1 MARTQ
6 DDKYKKP
13 VDTEKEWGSPQR
25 SSSAYDALLALR
37 EQNASYWSQRETL
50 THEEKEFGERMA
62 KRSTD
67 PTFGESL
74 TTGMFGRE
82 RGGLGLALPFWST
95 GQDVAHLGN
104 LIESVYAAEKG
115 VATRDQLDQL
125 EDFQDWQYRQQF
137 AGPGAI
143 AGAIAGE
150 TGAFVGEFVTGA
162 KAWTMIAKTGASK
175 AAKSFFKKYIGRNA
189 LLSKTMQAGG
199 GDLTKA
205 TLTPMGKGASLLTP
219 PVTALS
225 NPQKWANSLVNG
237 VFKNSTRISDAGGWT
252 FGAGAKQQ
260 FAQNLI
266 GETAGV
272 FTGGGGRTRLNAYAN
287 WLTANSDLQWDES
300 LELAAGMVDDPEG
313 WLKQIGAGFIDDYIE
328 MWSEVTGEVLT
339 SIVAGGHAAR
349 FKRYVES
356 AGKKQA
362 TNRLRKMGWSGFL
375 EEMGEEAIGATAR
388 EVVGQVGPEALGAE
402 KMKGSL
408 EEFLDPD
415 NFMGT
420 AMGLALAGSGMRVGA
435 WVTSSGKRISNAA
448 SRELHNTTTAAGGA
462 KFNNFLVPKG
472 AQGFLYAASYQANLI
487 EGKALEA
494 QEQLPEGETPESYA
508 DKKAKAELAQDAS
521 DVVQDKDAPT
531 KLRDKIAALD
541 PATAPGA
548 DTAEIKKLQGL
559 KDAALD
565 EMDTALERVH
575 TDSLNE
581 PLPEVKN
588 VAKVYNADVRELGF
602 SVTEELERESPGANA
617 RVVPA
622 GKLTED
628 QTAIVELGRKLGT
641 RVMFVSG
648 SQHLTPASLIDI
660 EGGGSVAVFN
670 QAMIEDMGAIT
681 MRERN
686 LGFRAKD
693 FKNLSDEDKQRITK
707 IRMHEYLFHEV
718 VHEAKNRHGM
728 PFINELLQVME
739 THNPDMVKFA
749 RTTYRQFHEGL
760 WGPKE
765 FEGKEGQEL
774 LDEETLAVV
783 AQALHPF
790 MQTMAEANNIRVF
803 DEILDGKDE
812 GFGAAVVNMLSAGSR
827 YVPFV
832 NIDTAAIR
840 RIRKKLGKFAGQ
852 ESQEMGSKEL
862 EVGAL
867 AARELM
873 RAFLAPTAPAGAQ
886 GAEKTEEE
894 KEAER
899 VSVGEATGQ
908 RTAEGQ
914 AAQVIG
920 IDGPTLEETIDT
932 GTGEIMGATKKA
944 EPKEAE
950 PKEEEPEE
958 EERTPAQKKAAARKI
973 VTRVTKEMN
982 EQRRLDLEERRLDLE
997 QARLDREEE
1006 AEARAKKKEEEAPEP
1021 TTRAAPGETM
1031 LAWVNAL
1038 GPSRRTVK
1046 DLTKGMSLQQL
1057 KEALGAAGETA
1068 PKGANKKVLAEL
1080 LLRRVAEDDAAKPKA
1095 EPVARKA
1102 APEPTA
1108 EVDAAEASEA
1118 LDAALAEQE
1127 AELDDKIGGT
1137 GKFGKEGLTYRDVL
1151 EAESGSETEEHLET
1165 LRRGYDRKREADQ
1178 PLMNARAEA
1187 LDAIYDMRTGGVAPA
1202 PAPVKKKGR
1211 TSKKSSAKRGTRR
1224 KSAAETE
1231 PGEAVDAAKTEE
1243 ETGRP
1248 VLGAKFEEALE
1259 FANVDVNRL
1268 VKETANAPDT
1278 LEVKNKKTKKT
1289 TTVDLK
1295 GGKFGDMTWAELY
1308 EADKKIANKAAH
1320 ATANEARIQV
1330 TQTTS
1335 AINKRARKGRR
1346 TPTPKRTEVKGI
1358 IPGATY
1364 GQPEIMYPKLDPDFD
1379 PDAPEV
1385 PMGGWGTGE
1394 AKLTAEEKA
1403 SRKVALRTLRA
1414 QLDLGDR
1421 AVQRRTFGDWLEK
1434 RKAKAG
1440 RRKRY
1445 RDKLEAMTRKR
1456 LEEEVRKHN
1465 ARVTERGRQNRE
1477 AKANNRRVAATGEGE
1492 VMPIVPEGK
1501 RINLKNNMATLKRA
1515 LLEHRNYFETRGWSL
1530 TDEQFAEYYDQNE
1543 RDDLPSAQRLVDLP
1557 DPVLADYARL
1567 FWGLGHGEIHST
1579 TYGVRGGK
1587 MIPLHQRIL
1596 MAILEAQRF
1605 AKGKRALLEDLV
1617 PDRFGAKVIEGVKFG
1632 FDMSPTG
1639 GFGFSRGDASYTA
1652 LATTDVLENVDP
1664 YFHDG
1669 RGGVYVFWPVAQQE
1683 TTRQGKVTAEGQ
1695 EGWYVNMPVET
1706 GADVRRNTAREL
1718 ADAQARM
1725 TGTAAAVEQLSDLAE
1740 QRPNDVEIQNQLGAM
1755 VEEQAELQDA
1765 LLERTKEA
1773 AQAYEADEKGPE
1785 AMALVPRPGKV
1796 LITKGRSPEDL
1807 SSRRLRRLLK
1817 KGYTAVVLEN
1827 PDATQ
1832 SNRDPNAVYVYI
1844 IDSSVAIEAS
1854 LLSEIGAAEAKE
1866 RERALLEQDIESDEE
1881 GPDEGD
1887 RSDTPKHRHALSTRT
1902 YIEGGSG
1909 VYSRAEDSVNTLLDS
1924 GQRYAFGVNADD
1936 LVGKLLKKLRRS
1948 GNAPVPAEVAQLRLA
1963 VLIEANAKP
1972 AGEDAPAGQKLRVDL
1987 RKLAQN
1993 ISDETPRV
2001 GFGAILGWR
2010 DQRDSRWRQDSTS
2023 DLYDGQPYPIEAS
2036 VLKYAE
2042 TYAKKLVI
2050 VGTVG
2055 VQPRHGAAWGW
2066 EHGERP
2072 GEGHP
2077 DEYQYAAGIGSQLR
2091 KIMFDPM
2098 VEQEPGSDTEVY
2110 QRGGGEVL
2118 GHARG
2123 FIIDIGGGREAFYIH
2138 EIQSDI
2144 INALHHGDLD
2154 PGDPAIIA
2162 LLGQHGITTKK
2173 GGIDAHAI
2181 YILSIRMAATW
2192 AAENG
2197 VKYIALPGDIDATR
2211 TASMGAGG
2219 LTTLHIRQQGQ
2230 EWGSKRTPSWY
2241 AHRYGPP
2248 GAEVDFTLEPDYREG
2263 EGGVGVLRGDAH
2275 KWMLE
2280 ALGVYLTEAGVAAQS
2295 LEAPRGPGVQSETV
2309 EALPV
2314 RTRAGED
2321 MVLEA
2326 QQELDSWLRQIG
2338 DLPAPLGFNRALL
2351 DTHHGAIQ
2359 ELENIVNAVGDK
2371 FGVSMYQLYRAR
2383 DNRRLAGH
2391 AEEIVL
2397 PGEGRME
2404 EATMPRSIAIKTLEK
2419 YEAVQNVV
2427 DAHATL
2433 DAAKYRHGQ
2442 LSSPL
2447 VAAVYRLPDPL
2458 TKAVATTPRHAL
2470 AATVKDANISRS
2482 LQGRRPLNANDRD
2495 FGDVESLSEFDV
2507 TDQENVIRER
2517 MALLESSKPSL
2528 IGVDIETDLGAEI
2541 ATRAQEIDRQMQQ
2554 ARGMLAGRVRNALT
2568 PTGNMATAGPTTALL
2583 PGHATDSWMVLL
2595 DKYLAN
2601 GDESIFEADRVAKVI
2616 EDRLWDTVD
2625 TSLSPSEQDKQ
2636 MREREVAM
2644 LLHMDLRN
2652 AATMKDEEVRP
2663 DGGIPTQQE
2672 IFDHYKGRLSQEQR
2686 ETYALSQNLPANV
2699 QSLVE
2704 EIIKRNDAI
2713 GEVALSNG
2721 IINGKHEVY
2730 AARMWFRQGKSAVG
2744 GLIEPVKAG
2753 GPFALTARG
2762 RQIGRKY
2769 KSILQGWAAGER
2781 LSIPSA
2787 TEAQRVATRQVAE
2800 AIHNTALITAMMK
2813 TGIAKEIGNTEKEPE
2828 GYSRLN
2834 RNVRQFDGMVVP
2846 TELAKLLNTI
2856 TSRVDYE
2863 SLPFGAPLKMAVK
2876 LNAIVKQTILTFS
2889 FFHHQAFLR
2898 SFLFTIPG
2906 SALRTETAGTG
2917 GVISGAVKSA
2927 GLALGV
2933 VPRADVEASAER
2945 MRGYRAGAEAIKQ
2958 RHPLLVELV
2967 RAGLTVASK
2976 QDYDVMAEQDF
2987 MDWTAK
2993 GEKFLGSEFLGEQY
3007 GKFRRTQARATRWL
3021 FNNMG
3026 AHLKTQ
3032 AALLEFEHLLNK
3044 HASEIARGEV
3054 QRSDLA
3060 RWSAEKTNADF
3071 GGINL
3076 RRMTGKASKGPRHAN
3091 TQLALRIFFLAPD
3104 WTESNFITARKAI
3117 LSGDN
3122 AAEGAVYRGMWTNV
3136 AMRTM
3141 IPTLMFNF
3149 LMAGFDWDQFVENTE
3164 DALKAGEDTVAGG
3177 LHKGYWMD
3185 MNMTPFANQLNQ
3197 WFGDRAVQAGSDK
3210 YFSWIGHF
3218 ADPIKWSMAF
3228 LPGGKGIMQPA
3239 KGKMSPLARTVGSL
3253 FSGEDWAGRQYTH
3266 FDAFLG
3272 QADWRDGDPTG
3283 KQAGKLNAFL
3293 PFSERGKIGSSQL
3306 PSFILERIASS
3317 APIQLEALVSFLMA
3331 EDDGFTMVGRAL
3343 GLKIHQTYPDDTGE

>member
-1 MARTQ
+1 MPTQ
-6 DDKYKKP
+6 DGKYKMP
-13 VDTEKEWGSPQR
+13 VP
-25 SSSAYDALLALR
+25 SSLMDWVTKDSDIDSDDIYEQLLAKR
-37 EQNASYWSQRETL
+37 KVDASYWEKRGGISHKSQ
-50 THEEKEFGERMA
+50 KFSKRMA
-62 KRSTD
+62 ERSTD
-67 PTFGESL
+67 PTFGEGA

-82 RGGLGLALPFWST
+82 RGGWGLALPFWSS

-104 LIESVYAAEKG
+104 LIESVYAAENG
-115 VATRDQLDQL
+115 EATRDQLGQL
-125 EDFQDWQYRQQF
+125 EEFQDWQYRQQF

-143 AGAIAGE
+143 AGSIAGE
-150 TGAFVGEFVTGA
+150 TAAFVGEFVAGGKLITAIG
-162 KAWTMIAKTGASK
+162 KTSASK

-199 GDLTKA
+199 RDLTKA

-219 PVTALS
+219 PVTAIS
-225 NPQKWANSLVNG
+225 NPQKWAASLIKG
-237 VFKNSTRISDAGGWT
+237 ASKNSARFKDAGGWT
-252 FGAGAKQQ
+252 LGAGAKQQ

-313 WLKQIGAGFIDDYIE
+313 WMKQIGAGFIDDYIE

-339 SIVAGGHAAR
+339 SIVAGGKAAR
-349 FKRYVES
+349 FSRYVES
-356 AGKKQA
+356 AGRKQA

-402 KMKGSL
+402 KMKGSI
-408 EEFLDPD
+408 EGFLDPD
-415 NFMGT
+415 NFMGM
-420 AMGLALAGSGMRVGA
+420 AMGLALAGSGMKVGA
-435 WVTSSGKRISNAA
+435 WVTSSGKRISKSA
-448 SRELHNTTTAAGGA
+448 SRALHGTTTAAGGA
-462 KFNNFLVPKG
+462 SYNDFAVPKG

-508 DKKAKAELAQDAS
+508 DKKAKAQLGQDAS
-521 DVVQDKDAPT
+521 DAVQDKDSPA

-548 DTAEIKKLQGL
+548 DAADVKRLQGL
-559 KDAALD
+559 KDTALD

-575 TDSLNE
+575 ADSLNE
-581 PLPEVKN
+581 PLPEVDDVPK
-588 VAKVYNADVRELGF
+588 AYDADMKSYGPAV
-602 SVTEELERESPGANA
+602 VEELEAEI
-617 RVVPA
+617 PA
-622 GKLTED
+622 GIRAGLEKEEKPKIVPSSELTED

-641 RVMFVSG
+641 RVLFASG
-648 SQHLTPASLIDI
+648 KGQLTPASLMDMKD
-660 EGGGSVAVFN
+660 GSGSVAVFN
-670 QAMIEDMGAIT
+670 QAEIENMGALT
-681 MRERN
+681 MREEN
-686 LGFRAKD
+686 LGFKGKD
-693 FKNLSDEDKQRITK
+693 FADLSEEDQQKITK

-728 PFINELLQVME
+728 PFINEILSLME
-739 THNPDMVKFA
+739 DHNEDMVKFA
-749 RTTYRQFHEGL
+749 RATYRREHVKR

-765 FEGKEGQEL
+765 LEGKKGQEL
-774 LDEETLAVV
+774 LDEETMAVV

-790 MQTMAEANNIRVF
+790 MQTMAEANNVRVF

-812 GFGAAVVNMLSAGSR
+812 GFGAAIVNMLSTGSR
-827 YVPFV
+827 HIPFV

-852 ESQEMGSKEL
+852 EAQEMGSQEL

-886 GAEKTEEE
+886 GSKKAEEE
-894 KEAER
+894 KEEAEGAP
-899 VSVGEATGQ
+899 VEEATGQ

-914 AAQVIG
+914 AAQVVG
-920 IDGPTLEETIDT
+920 LEGATLEETIDKE
-932 GTGEIMGATKKA
+932 TGEVTKGATKKA
-944 EPKEAE
+944 EP
-950 PKEEEPEE
+950 EEKL
-958 EERTPAQKKAAARKI
+958 TKAQELEKRK
-973 VTRVTKEMN
+973 
-982 EQRRLDLEERRLDLE
+982 LDLEERRLDQE
-997 QARLDREEE
+997 QARMDRED
-1006 AEARAKKKEEEAPEP
+1006 
-1021 TTRAAPGETM
+1021 G
-1031 LAWVNAL
+1031 
-1038 GPSRRTVK
+1038 
-1046 DLTKGMSLQQL
+1046 
-1057 KEALGAAGETA
+1057 TA
-1068 PKGANKKVLAEL
+1068 PAP
-1080 LLRRVAEDDAAKPKA
+1080 KPKA
-1095 EPVARKA
+1095 KTVARKT

-1108 EVDAAEASEA
+1108 EVGAAESSEA
-1118 LDAALAEQE
+1118 LDAALAEE
-1127 AELDDKIGGT
+1127 GAELDSEIGGT
-1137 GKFGKEGLTYRDVL
+1137 GKFEKLTYREVL
-1151 EAESGSETEEHLET
+1151 EAESGSFEEGHLET
-1165 LRRGYDRKREADQ
+1165 LRRGFDKRKASGTALAN
-1178 PLMNARAEA
+1178 PRAEA

-1202 PAPVKKKGR
+1202 PAPAKKKGR
-1211 TSKKSSAKRGTRR
+1211 TSKKSSAKKGTRR
-1224 KSAAETE
+1224 KSAAVTDTAEV
-1231 PGEAVDAAKTEE
+1231 VDAAKAEE
-1243 ETGRP
+1243 ETGKP
-1248 VLGAKFEEALE
+1248 VRGAKFEEALE
-1259 FANVDVNRL
+1259 FANVDVNKL

-1278 LEVKNKKTKKT
+1278 LEVKDRKTKKV

-1320 ATANEARIQV
+1320 ATANEARIRV
-1330 TQTTS
+1330 KQTTS
-1335 AINKRARKGRR
+1335 AINKRARAGRR
-1346 TPTPKRTEVKGI
+1346 TETPRGTAVKGI

-1364 GQPEIMYPKLDPDFD
+1364 GQPEIMYPKLDPEFD
-1379 PDAPEV
+1379 PDALEE
-1385 PMGGWGTGE
+1385 PMGGWSTGDIKRAKEE
-1394 AKLTAEEKA
+1394 ASARKKA
-1403 SRKVALRTLRA
+1403 TRAMKA

-1421 AVQRRTFGDWLEK
+1421 SVQRHVFGDAIAK
-1434 RKAKAG
+1434 RKKNEE
-1440 RRKRY
+1440 RRVRY
-1445 RDKLEAMTRKR
+1445 RDRLEAMTRKR
-1456 LEEEVRKHN
+1456 LEEEARKHN

-1492 VMPIVPEGK
+1492 VMPVVPEGK
-1501 RINLKNNMATLKRA
+1501 RVNLKNNMATLKRA
-1515 LLEHRNYFETRGWSL
+1515 LLEHRNYFETRGWNL
-1530 TDEQFAEYYDQNE
+1530 TDEAFEEYYDQNE
-1543 RDDLPSAQRLVDLP
+1543 HDDLPSAQRLVDLP
-1557 DPVLADYARL
+1557 DPVLADYARIY
-1567 FWGLGHGEIHST
+1567 WGLGESAIHST

-1587 MIPLHQRIL
+1587 MIPYRQRIF

-1605 AKGKRALLEDLV
+1605 AKGQRTLLEELV
-1617 PDRFGAKVIEGVKFG
+1617 PDRFGAKVIDGVKFG
-1632 FDMSPTG
+1632 FDMSPVG

-1669 RGGVYVFWPVAQQE
+1669 RGGVYVFWPVAQQD

-1725 TGTAAAVEQLSDLAE
+1725 TGTAAAVEQLSELAE
-1740 QRPNDVEIQNQLGAM
+1740 QRPDDVEIQNQLGAT
-1755 VEEQAELQDA
+1755 VEQQAELQDA

-1773 AQAYEADEKGPE
+1773 ANAYEADGKGPE
-1785 AMALVPRPGKV
+1785 AMAIVPRPGKV

-1807 SSRRLRRLLK
+1807 PPRRLRRLLK
-1817 KGYTAVVLEN
+1817 KGYAAVVLEN

-1832 SNRDPNAVYVYI
+1832 SNRDPSAVYVYI
-1844 IDSSVAIEAS
+1844 IDSNIAIEAS
-1854 LLSEIGAAEAKE
+1854 LLSEMGAAEAKE
-1866 RERALLEQDIESDEE
+1866 RESVLLEEEDLDSGGEIIEPQPLSGRLEKDV
-1881 GPDEGD
+1881 PDTDEGD
-1887 RSDTPKHRHALSTRT
+1887 RSDTPKQRHALSTRT
-1902 YIEGGSG
+1902 HIEGGSG
-1909 VYSRAEDSVNTLLDS
+1909 VYSRAEDSVNALLDS
-1924 GQRYAFGVNADD
+1924 GQRYAYGVNADD
-1936 LVGKLLKKLRRS
+1936 LVGRVLKKLRRS
-1948 GNAPVPAEVAQLRLA
+1948 GNAPTPAEVAQLRLA
-1963 VLIEANAKP
+1963 MLIEANAKP

-2001 GFGAILGWR
+2001 GFGAILGWW
-2010 DQRDSRWRQDSTS
+2010 DGADSRWRQDSTS
-2023 DLYDGQPYPIEAS
+2023 DLYDGQPYPIENS
-2036 VLKYAE
+2036 VLKYAQA
-2042 TYAKKLVI
+2042 YAKRLVI

-2055 VQPRHGAAWGW
+2055 VQPRHGEPLITGSK
-2066 EHGERP
+2066 EGEAP
-2072 GEGHP
+2072 GYGHP
-2077 DEYQYAAGIGSQLR
+2077 DESQYAAGIGSRLR
-2091 KIMFDPM
+2091 EIMWDYA
-2098 VEQEPGSDTEVY
+2098 EQEPPGTD

-2138 EIQSDI
+2138 EIQSDLT
-2144 INALHHGDLD
+2144 NALHAGDLD
-2154 PGDPAIIA
+2154 PDNPSVIA

-2173 GGIDAHAI
+2173 GGIDAHAL

-2197 VKYIALPGDIDATR
+2197 VKYIALPGDVDATR
-2211 TASMGAGG
+2211 AAA
-2219 LTTLHIRQQGQ
+2219 
-2230 EWGSKRTPSWY
+2230 KRGEIPIVDVDYGTGRKPRRPPGVEPSWF
-2241 AHRYGPP
+2241 AHRYGPTGTELDLTEEALRIHYGP
-2248 GAEVDFTLEPDYREG
+2248 STGRPPRDAFDEG
-2263 EGGVGVLRGDAH
+2263 SGVLRGDAH

-2280 ALGVYLTEAGVAAQS
+2280 GLGVYLTEAGVAAQS
-2295 LEAPRGPGVQSETV
+2295 LEASRGPGVQSETA

-2314 RTRAGED
+2314 RRNAGESGVHS
-2321 MVLEA
+2321 MRL
-2326 QQELDSWLRQIG
+2326 ELD
-2338 DLPAPLGFNRALL
+2338 A
-2351 DTHHGAIQ
+2351 AIVATR
-2359 ELENIVNAVGDK
+2359 ELENPSFDTAMMETQSGAQREIERLLNAVE
-2371 FGVSMYQLYRAR
+2371 R
-2383 DNRRLAGH
+2383 DLGLEAIDLTRYAPVGRPPSSEEVKA
-2391 AEEIVL
+2391 AEEWN
-2397 PGEGRME
+2397 
-2404 EATMPRSIAIKTLEK
+2404 AIR
-2419 YEAVQNVV
+2419 AVI
-2427 DAHATL
+2427 DAHRGLTAAML
-2433 DAAKYRHGQ
+2433 DREE
-2442 LSSPL
+2442 STDPL
-2447 VAAVYRLPDPL
+2447 VVSAYRLPDAL
-2458 TKAVATTPRHAL
+2458 TNAVATTPRHAL

-2482 LQGRRPLNANDRD
+2482 LSGLRPINANDRD

-2517 MALLESSKPSL
+2517 MALLGNSKPSL
-2528 IGVDIETDLGAEI
+2528 IGVDIETALGAEI
-2541 ATRAQEIDRQMQQ
+2541 ATRAQEIDRQMQE

-2616 EDRLWDTVD
+2616 EDRLWDTID
-2625 TSLSPSEQDKQ
+2625 TSLGPKEQDKQ

-2686 ETYALSQNLPANV
+2686 ETYALSQNLPAGV

-2713 GEVALSNG
+2713 GEVALANG
-2721 IINGKHEVY
+2721 IIKGKHEVY
-2730 AARMWFRQGKSAVG
+2730 AARMWFRQGQSAVG
-2744 GLIEPVKAG
+2744 GLVEPIKAG
-2753 GPFALTARG
+2753 GPFALTGRG
-2762 RQIGRKY
+2762 RQIQRKY
-2769 KSILQGWAAGER
+2769 KSILQGWALGER
-2781 LSIPSA
+2781 LSVPSA

-2813 TGIAKEIGNTEKEPE
+2813 TGIAKMVGNTEKVPD
-2828 GYSRLN
+2828 GYSRLS
-2834 RNVRQFDGMVVP
+2834 RDVRQFDGMVVP
-2846 TELAKLLNTI
+2846 TELAKLLNAI

-2863 SLPFGAPLKMAVK
+2863 NLPFGSGLKAAVK
-2876 LNAIVKQTILTFS
+2876 LNAVVKQTILTFS

-2906 SALRTETAGTG
+2906 SSLGAETAGTG
-2917 GVISGAVKSA
+2917 GVIAGAVKSA

-2933 VPRADVEASAER
+2933 VPRANVEASAER

-2967 RAGLTVASK
+2967 RAGMTVASK
-2976 QDYDVMAEQDF
+2976 QEYDVMAEQDF

-2993 GEKFLGSEFLGEQY
+2993 GEKFLGSEFLGERY
-3007 GKFRRTQARATRWL
+3007 GKFRRTQSRATRWL

-3026 AHLKTQ
+3026 AHLKSQ
-3032 AALLEFEHLLNK
+3032 AGILEFEHLLNK

-3076 RRMTGKASKGPRHAN
+3076 RRMTGKTFKGPRTAT
-3091 TQLALRIFFLAPD
+3091 TQLALRMFFLAPD
-3104 WTESNFITARKAI
+3104 WTESNFITARKAF

-3122 AAEGAVYRGMWTNV
+3122 AAEGAVYRGMWANV

-3164 DALKAGEDTVAGG
+3164 DALKAGEDTVSGG

-3197 WFGDRAVQAGSDK
+3197 WFGDSAAQAGSDK

-3218 ADPIKWSMAF
+3218 RDPIKWSMSL
-3228 LPGGKGIMQPA
+3228 LPGGKGVMEPV
-3239 KGKMSPLARTVGSL
+3239 KGKMSPLARTISSL
-3253 FSGEDWAGRQYTH
+3253 FTGEDWAGKQYTH
-3266 FDAFLG
+3266 LDAALG
-3272 QADWRDGDPTG
+3272 QAGWRDGDPAG

-3306 PSFILERIASS
+3306 PSFILERIISS
-3317 APIQLEALVSFLMA
+3317 APIQLEALASFIRG
-3331 EDDGFTMVGRAL
+3331 EDDGFMAIGKIL